1 MRINSILKYNFF
13 DKKGRK
19 SAFFAENFLIVDMK
33 PELLSPAGSP
43 AALEAAIAA
52 GADAVYFGAQAFN
65 ARKNASNFTDEEL
78 QRAVSLCRLY
88 GVKTN
93 IVLNTQLY
101 GAELS
106 QAISL
111 AEQLLSYGADAF
123 IVADIGLA
131 RELIR
136 LFPGISLH
144 ASTQCTGQ
152 NALSAKA
159 LAEIGFE
166 RMVAPRELPLSDIQ
180 TLCKESPIETEIFIH
195 GALCVSHSGQCLMS
209 SMIGGRSGNRG
220 ECAQPCRL
228 PYKTKNPY
236 ALSLK
241 DLCLAAYVPELMDA
255 GVASFKIEGRM
266 KTPEYVYGVI
276 SAYRRLIDEH
286 RGATPEEI
294 RQMAALFSRS
304 GFTDGY
310 YHANISK
317 SMLGIR
323 TDSDKQ
329 TTASVSEGGKN
340 VKYEFPKMPL
350 SMSAEF
356 RENAPAVLLGTVKR
370 KGETF
375 SAEVMGDLCVSAQKT
390 PTSKDRLAEN
400 LKKLGATPF
409 APESV
414 TVEAEEINIPI
425 SSVNALRRSLCEKLN
440 EKLIGEI
447 PSYPKFEGKLPRRTG
462 SVHSKEKS
470 AYFSFYDSLTEKA
483 LGYFDRIFLPLAE
496 YTAHADR
503 LLAYQNVGIAFPPV
517 AFDHELPTVRALAE
531 RAYANG
537 ARIALIPGFWQ
548 AEMAREIGFEQHG
561 DFRLNLYNSESAAL
575 YAERGFSSVIVSP
588 EVGVSVTSGLA
599 SSIPKGYVIYGRLPL
614 MTMEKCMIRDSF
626 SDKDDRAACR
636 YCDTH
641 KISRLTDR
649 TGATFPVMREFQ
661 HRNVIFNSVPTY
673 MADKPLSG
681 LFAHAIFTDENKAM
695 VDDVIERLRTRQSA
709 KTKFRRL

>member
-1 MRINSILKYNFF
+1 
-13 DKKGRK
+13 
-19 SAFFAENFLIVDMK
+19 MK

-43 AALEAAIAA
+43 DALLAAIAA
-52 GADAVYFGAQAFN
+52 GADAVYFGAQSFN

-78 QRAVSLCRLY
+78 PGAIRVCRIA

-101 GAELS
+101 GGELVP
-106 QAISL
+106 AISL
-111 AEQLLSYGADAF
+111 AEKLLSYGADAF

-131 RELIR
+131 KELIR
-136 LFPGISLH
+136 LFPGVSLH

-180 TLCKESPIETEIFIH
+180 KLCKESPIETEIFIH

-266 KTPEYVYGVI
+266 KTPDYVYGVI
-276 SAYRRLIDEH
+276 SAYRKLIDEH

-294 RQMAALFSRS
+294 RHLAALFSRS

-310 YHANISK
+310 YHGKISK

-323 TDSDKQ
+323 TEADKHS
-329 TTASVSEGGKN
+329 TAAAGTDKN

-350 SMSAEF
+350 SMSGEF
-356 RENAPAVLLGTVKR
+356 RENEPAVLRGTVKR
-370 KGETF
+370 GENTF
-375 SAEVMGDLCVSAQKT
+375 SAEVKGDPCVSAQKT
-390 PTSKDRLAEN
+390 PTTKERIAEN
-400 LKKLGATPF
+400 LGKLAVTPF
-409 APESV
+409 YAESIS
-414 TVEAEEINIPI
+414 VEADGINIPI
-425 SSVNALRRSLCEKLN
+425 SSVNALRRSLCEKLR
-440 EKLIGEI
+440 EELIGEI
-447 PSYPKFEGKLPRRTG
+447 PVYPSFDGKLPKRTG
-462 SVHSKEKS
+462 AVYTKDKS
-470 AYFSFYDSLTEKA
+470 AYFSFYDALTEKA
-483 LGYFDRIFLPLAE
+483 LHYFDRIFLPLTE
-496 YTAHADR
+496 YVAHADHLR
-503 LLAYQNVGIAFPPV
+503 AYPNVGIAFPPV
-517 AFDHELPTVRALAE
+517 AFDHELPTVRVLAE
-531 RAYANG
+531 KAYKNG

-548 AEMAREIGFEQHG
+548 AEMAGELGFEKHG
-561 DFRLNLYNSESAAL
+561 DLRLNLYNSESASV
-575 YAERGFSSVIVSP
+575 YADRGFASVIVSP
-588 EVGVSVTSGLA
+588 EVGVSVTNGLA
-599 SSIPKGYVIYGRLPL
+599 CQMPKGYIAYGRLPL
-614 MTMEKCMIRDSF
+614 MTVEKCVIRDAF

-641 KISRLTDR
+641 KISGLTDR
-649 TGATFPVMREFQ
+649 TGAAFPVLREFQ

-673 MADKPLSG
+673 MADKPLPG
-681 LFAHAIFTDENKAM
+681 LFAHAIFTDENKAA
-695 VDDVIERLRTRQSA
+695 VDDIIERLRTRQPS